1 MVPHMSDVSHEVTI
15 KIKETETTNQD
26 IDISNENPSRYI
38 DDLGIK
44 TQMNFNGPG
53 G

>member
-1 MVPHMSDVSHEVTI
+1 MIIELA
-15 KIKETETTNQD
+15 TTKDD
-26 IDISNENPSRYI
+26 IDISNENQSKML

-53 G
+53 GQERVKSGIRMN